1 MISKIT
7 RSYVCINW
15 KTDPA
20 SLVLIT
26 NIQCTSV
33 LITNIQCTGQLI
45 VMAVILVYRS
55 TILILHLILNTLQ
68 YLEMICY
75 KKNSN
80 KLKILVSM
88 DTNDKFLYYFWGIF
102 SSAFHSCFFMKILY
116 IQSWKKQYSNYQE
129 NIFSS
134 VMYVIVYL

>member
-26 NIQCTSV
+26 NIQCA
-33 LITNIQCTGQLI
+33 GQLI

-68 YLEMICY
+68 YGNDLLQKKFKQIKDTCFHGY
-75 KKNSN
+75 K
-80 KLKILVSM
+80 
-88 DTNDKFLYYFWGIF
+88 
-102 SSAFHSCFFMKILY
+102 
-116 IQSWKKQYSNYQE
+116 
-129 NIFSS
+129 
-134 VMYVIVYL
+134 

>member
-20 SLVLIT
+20 SL
-26 NIQCTSV
+26 V

-116 IQSWKKQYSNYQE
+116 IQS
-129 NIFSS
+129 
-134 VMYVIVYL
+134 